1 MKSFDFLQVE
11 RQGTSTLS
19 PILTQ
24 LLLSKVHRIKDSF
37 PNLKT
42 SLHSNL
48 LSSPTLGKKYSD
60 DLKQVADLGGA
71 RRAPPLSPI
80 FVIFMQFSAKI
91 MPNNSLASFPGVGAP
106 LGNPG
111 SATVTTIF

>member
-19 PILTQ
+19 PVLSQ
-24 LLLSKVHRIKDSF
+24 LLLSKVHWIKDSF

-48 LSSPTLGKKYSD
+48 LSSPTPGKKYSD

-71 RRAPPLSPI
+71 RDSNRLS
-80 FVIFMQFSAKI
+80 VQF
-91 MPNNSLASFPGVGAP
+91 LSFSCSFQQKLCQIIV
-106 LGNPG
+106 
-111 SATVTTIF
+111 